1 MGETLVTRSPAYGLA
16 LWNRRIC
23 SEEEDADRRF
33 REMAARWREHHYT
46 VIRAD
51 TAWSKVIHREE
62 VLREVVK
69 RQEPGRLS
77 VTYDRLSS
85 PALDNYYHMVRQD
98 QRLGCTFPQ

>member
-1 MGETLVTRSPAYGLA
+1 
-16 LWNRRIC
+16 
-23 SEEEDADRRF
+23 
-33 REMAARWREHHYT
+33 MAARWREHHYT
-46 VIRAD
+46 VIRAG

-77 VTYDRLSS
+77 VTYERLSS